1 MMDEEIP
8 YDIDVVSTSH
18 GTTTARASSD
28 EESEQGI
35 RDAFIRKEERDVM
48 KAKVLVASVM
58 MLCAAAV
65 TVSVY
70 VFAKQNDEHSF
81 EVEVSVLIHHYA

>member
-1 MMDEEIP
+1 MEEDIP
-8 YDIDVVSTSH
+8 MEVDFGSVSR
-18 GTTTARASSD
+18 GTTSGRGSSD
-28 EESEQGI
+28 DEASERGI